1 MKAVILSIGDE
12 LVLGQ
17 TVDTNAAWLSEEL
30 AALGIVVSEHVTVAD
45 DIEAI
50 MKQLQ
55 RCGAETD
62 MIIATGGLGPTTDDL
77 TRLALAQLLG
87 KPLQL
92 HEASFEQIKRFFEQR
107 GRVMSQANRIQA
119 MFPVGC
125 EVLENKL
132 GTAPGIQGQ
141 VDRAMAFFLPGVP
154 REMKEMY
161 RLEIQGNLQRMT
173 AVGGVQKVIITR
185 TLHTIGIG
193 ESDIAEKLGK
203 MMDRNRNPIV
213 NCTAAG
219 GKVSLRINAHG
230 AHDVEALCFIEP
242 VEREV
247 KRRLGE
253 LVYGKDE
260 DTLAS
265 VVSQL
270 LRKHKKTV
278 AVAESCTGGMMS
290 KELTDLPGS
299 SEYFKSGWVVYSNR
313 AKTEFLNVD
322 AELIE
327 KYGAV
332 SEEAARQL
340 AGNARQLADSDY
352 GIGITG
358 IAGPDGGSEEKPVGL
373 VYIGLVDSEQVKV
386 GRYMLGGERAMVRRR
401 AVNTAL
407 DVLRRRLIDIDKLS
421 V

>member
-1 MKAVILSIGDE
+1 M
-12 LVLGQ
+12 
-17 TVDTNAAWLSEEL
+17 
-30 AALGIVVSEHVTVAD
+30 
-45 DIEAI
+45 
-50 MKQLQ
+50 
-55 RCGAETD
+55 
-62 MIIATGGLGPTTDDL
+62 P
-77 TRLALAQLLG
+77 
-87 KPLQL
+87 
-92 HEASFEQIKRFFEQR
+92 
-107 GRVMSQANRIQA
+107 QANRIQA

-141 VDRAMAFFLPGVP
+141 IEKAMVFFLPGVP

-161 RLEIQGNLQRMT
+161 RHQMQGKLQQKIAKR
-173 AVGGVQKVIITR
+173 GVQKVIITR

-203 MMDRNRNPIV
+203 MMDRNRNPTV

-230 AHDVEALCFIEP
+230 AHDVEALCLIEP

-247 KRRLGE
+247 KRRLGD

-260 DTLAS
+260 DTLVS

-270 LRKHKKTV
+270 LRKHKKTL
-278 AVAESCTGGMMS
+278 AVAESCTGGMLG
-290 KELTDLPGS
+290 KELTDMPGS
-299 SEYFKSGWVVYSNR
+299 SEYFKCGWVVYCNQ
-313 AKTEFLNVD
+313 AKIDFLNVD
-322 AELIE
+322 VELME

-332 SEEAARQL
+332 SEEVARQL
-340 AGNARQLADSDY
+340 AGNARQLADTDY

-358 IAGPDGGSEEKPVGL
+358 IAGPDGGSEDKPVGL
-373 VYIGLVDSEQVKV
+373 VFIGLVDSEQVKV
-386 GRYMLGGERAMVRRR
+386 GRYILGDERAMVRRR

-407 DVLRRRLIDIDKLS
+407 DVLRHRLIDIDKLS

>member
-1 MKAVILSIGDE
+1 MNAVILSIGDE

-30 AALGIVVSEHVTVAD
+30 AALGIVVGEHVTVGD
-45 DIEAI
+45 DIAAI

-55 RCGAETD
+55 RCGGEAD
-62 MIIATGGLGPTTDDL
+62 LLIATGGLGPTTDDL
-77 TRLALAQLLG
+77 TRLALARLLG

-92 HEASFEQIKRFFEQR
+92 HEASFEQIKRFFQQR
-107 GRVMSQANRIQA
+107 GREMPPANRIQA

-141 VDRAMAFFLPGVP
+141 AERAMAFFLPGVP

-161 RLEIQGNLQRMT
+161 RLQVKGKIQQRT
-173 AVGGVQKVIITR
+173 AAQGAPKVIITR
-185 TLHTIGIG
+185 TLHTVGIG

-203 MMDRNRNPIV
+203 MMDRHRNPVV
-213 NCTAAG
+213 NCTAAS

-230 AHDVEALCFIEP
+230 AHDVEALCLIEP
-242 VEREV
+242 VEREIY
-247 KRRLGE
+247 RRLGD
-253 LVYGKDE
+253 LVYGKDD
-260 DTLAS
+260 DTLVS

-278 AVAESCTGGMMS
+278 AAAESCTGGMLS
-290 KELTDLPGS
+290 KELTDVPGS
-299 SEYFKSGWVVYSNR
+299 SEYFKSGWIVYSNQ
-313 AKTEFLNVD
+313 AKIDFLHVD

-327 KYGAV
+327 KHGAV
-332 SEEAARQL
+332 SEEVARQL
-340 AGNARQLADSDY
+340 AGNARQLADTDY

-358 IAGPDGGSEEKPVGL
+358 IAGPAGGSEDKPVGL

-386 GRYMLGGERAMVRRR
+386 GRYILGGERPMVRRR

>member
-17 TVDTNAAWLSEEL
+17 TVDTNAAWLSESL
-30 AALGIVVSEHVTVAD
+30 AGLGIVVTEHVTVAD
-45 DIEAI
+45 SIDAI

-55 RCGAETD
+55 RCGTETD
-62 MIIATGGLGPTTDDL
+62 LIIATGGLGPTTDDL
-77 TRLALAQLLG
+77 TRLALAQFLG

-92 HEASFEQIKRFFEQR
+92 HEPSFEQIKQFFEQR
-107 GRVMSQANRIQA
+107 ERAMPQANRIQA

-132 GTAPGIQGQ
+132 GTAPGIQGR
-141 VDRAMAFFLPGVP
+141 VGKAMAFFLPGVP

-161 RLEIQGNLQRMT
+161 RLQIKGELQRMT
-173 AVGGVQKVIITR
+173 TTGGFQKVIITR

-203 MMDRNRNPIV
+203 MMVRNRNPIV

-230 AHDVEALCFIEP
+230 AHDVEALCLIEP
-242 VEREV
+242 VEREIY
-247 KRRLGE
+247 RRLGD

-260 DTLAS
+260 ETLVS

-270 LRKHKKTV
+270 LRKHKKTL
-278 AVAESCTGGMMS
+278 AVAESCTGGMLG
-290 KELTDLPGS
+290 KELTDIAGS
-299 SEYFKSGWVVYSNR
+299 SEYFKSGWIVYSNQ
-313 AKTEFLNVD
+313 AKTDFLNVD

-332 SEEAARQL
+332 SEEVARQL
-340 AGNARQLADSDY
+340 AGNARRLADADY

-358 IAGPDGGSEEKPVGL
+358 IAGPDGGSEDKPVGL

-386 GRYMLGGERAMVRRR
+386 GRYILGGERAMVRRR

-407 DVLRRRLIDIDKLS
+407 DLLRRRLIDIDKLS

>member
-1 MKAVILSIGDE
+1 MKAVIISIGDE

-30 AALGIVVSEHVTVAD
+30 AGLGIVISEHVTVGD
-45 DIEAI
+45 DINAI
-50 MKQLQ
+50 IKQLQ
-55 RCGAETD
+55 RCGSETD
-62 MIIATGGLGPTTDDL
+62 LIIATGGLGPTRDDL
-77 TRLALAQLLG
+77 TRLALAQFLG

-92 HEASFEQIKRFFEQR
+92 HEPSFEQIKQFFQQR
-107 GRVMSQANRIQA
+107 DRTMPQVNRIQA

-132 GTAPGIQGQ
+132 GTAPGIQGP
-141 VDRAMAFFLPGVP
+141 VERAMAFFLPGVP

-161 RLEIQGNLQRMT
+161 RLQVKGKLQRW
-173 AVGGVQKVIITR
+173 AAAKGVQKVIITR

-203 MMDRNRNPIV
+203 MMDRNRHPIV
-213 NCTAAG
+213 NCTAAD

-230 AHDVEALCFIEP
+230 AHDVEALCLLEP
-242 VEREV
+242 VEREI
-247 KRRLGE
+247 KRRLGN
-253 LVYGKDE
+253 LVYGKDD
-260 DTLAS
+260 DTLAG
-265 VVSQL
+265 VVGQL
-270 LRKHKKTV
+270 LRQHKKTL
-278 AVAESCTGGMMS
+278 AAAESCTGGMLS
-290 KELTDLPGS
+290 KELTDMPGS
-299 SEYFKSGWVVYSNR
+299 SEYFKCGWIVYGNQ
-313 AKTEFLNVD
+313 AKIDFLNVD

-340 AGNARQLADSDY
+340 AGNARRLANTDL
-352 GIGITG
+352 GLAITG
-358 IAGPDGGSEEKPVGL
+358 IAGPDGGSEDKPVGL
-373 VYIGLVDSEQVKV
+373 VYIGLVDREQVKV
-386 GRYMLGGERAMVRRR
+386 GRYILPGERAMVRRR

-407 DVLRRRLIDIDKLS
+407 DVLRHRLIDIDQLS